1 MQEFNRNGAAGAP
14 VFSRTRGT
22 ETLRL
27 NMIEN
32 IGQFELSGRTMTLR
46 SRAAD
51 GAQRPAAV

>member
-46 SRAAD
+46 SRAA
-51 GAQRPAAV
+51 